1 MSRYEK
7 IPMIE
12 MADLNDLELLKTHRI
27 YSDEFEKLPEER
39 KLEIYKYCKLHATC
53 SGCLASLEQI
63 RYAVT
68 KLYFGWPEKVDD
80 TDSSSRKQYQR
91 KAHLLRNRLGK
102 IMAVYKN
109 EHDDRRLAYN
119 VYREMLEACKAMES
133 VDNLAVHCAFNKY
146 FDEEEEL
153 IQKIIDRFENAA
165 T

>member
-53 SGCLASLEQI
+53 PGCLASLEQI

-109 EHDDRRLAYN
+109 EHDLRTGGEDGLKIERRLA
-119 VYREMLEACKAMES
+119 
-133 VDNLAVHCAFNKY
+133 AVHLAGRGQI
-146 FDEEEEL
+146 DEA
-153 IQKIIDRFENAA
+153 RV
-165 T
+165 